1 MEHEVIVIGS
11 GVIGLTTAVRLAESG
26 RRVAVWTRDPAER
39 TTSAVSG
46 GLWWPYRIEPMAKVS
61 DWALRSY
68 DVYAELAAADPAA
81 TGVRMVSG
89 VQAGV
94 RRSELGAWADKFDG
108 AELRVLAPDEVPAGY
123 DAGLRMHVPVID
135 MPTHLRY
142 LRGRLEAAGGR
153 VEQREVHALAEVP
166 AATVVHC
173 SGLGARELAGD
184 ETMRPLQGQL
194 VLVDAPEVTEWFVG
208 ADWSAADTMYA
219 LPQPYGL
226 VLGGTARD
234 GEWGL
239 EPDPAVARAI
249 VERCAERVPAV
260 RDARVLDH
268 RVGLRPWRP
277 SVRLETEPLPG
288 GRLCVHNYGHGGAG
302 VTVAWGC
309 AEEAAGLVP

>member
-1 MEHEVIVIGS
+1 MIVIGS
-11 GVIGLTTAVRLAESG
+11 GVIGLTTAVRLAETG

-39 TTSAVSG
+39 STSAVSG

-68 DVYAELAAADPAA
+68 DVYAELAADPAA

-94 RRSELGAWADKFDG
+94 RRSDLGSWADKFDES
-108 AELRVLAPDEVPAGY
+108 ELRTLAPEELPKGY
-123 DAGLRMHVPVID
+123 DAGLRTRVPLID
-135 MPTHLRY
+135 MPAYLRY

-153 VEQREVHALAEVP
+153 VEAHEVRSLADVP

-184 ETMRPLQGQL
+184 EQMRPIQGQL
-194 VLVDAPEVTEWFVG
+194 VLVDVPGVTEWFVG
-208 ADWSAADTMYA
+208 SDWSAAETVYA
-219 LPQPYGL
+219 FPQPYGL

-239 EPDPAVARAI
+239 EPDPATARAI
-249 VERCAERVPAV
+249 VDRAAEHIPAV
-260 RDARVLDH
+260 RDARILGH

-277 SVRLETEPLPG
+277 SVRLETERLDD

-309 AEEAAGLVP
+309 AEEAAGLVV